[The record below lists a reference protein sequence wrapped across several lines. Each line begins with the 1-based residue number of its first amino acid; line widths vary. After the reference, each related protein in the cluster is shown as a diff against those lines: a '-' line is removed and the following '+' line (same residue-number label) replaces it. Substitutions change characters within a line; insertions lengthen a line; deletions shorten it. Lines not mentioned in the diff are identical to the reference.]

1 MAGVVDSYG
10 FMQLDPFI
18 RCNSHWVRDFF
29 PVDDGETLK
38 EANRTGAYKYQSII
52 KVLPMYTE
60 HELRAWY
67 TERAAQK
74 RERDCAI
81 AWRKKEREFERRIK
95 WQRLQ
100 PRPPR
105 EKEYL
110 DPSAIKVFIEED
122 ARSRREELAASRR
135 AKAARARYKPDEGVL
150 GYAPPEPYFGDGRT
164 SWVEANPDTWDHLNF
179 QDTQLIRSLAQPS
192 KDDPPQVKELIE
204 KIKENLRSEMSG
216 VYCPAD
222 LVVAWKNFF
231 AAMKAI
237 PKLREKLKEFTYEI

>member
-1 MAGVVDSYG
+1 MAGDVDSYG

-29 PVDDGETLK
+29 PTDDGETLK

-52 KVLPMYTE
+52 KVLPN
-60 HELRAWY
+60 Y
-67 TERAAQK
+67 TERELTERELLQ
-74 RERDCAI
+74 RRGVFELDEPPVEVHGENREYVNWHWVRREIERDADDRQKWSS
-81 AWRKKEREFERRIK
+81 AWRN
-95 WQRLQ
+95 
-100 PRPPR
+100 
-105 EKEYL
+105 
-110 DPSAIKVFIEED
+110 
-122 ARSRREELAASRR
+122 
-135 AKAARARYKPDEGVL
+135 AKSSRARYKPDEGVL
-150 GYAPPEPYFGDGRT
+150 GYAPPEPHFGDGRT

-204 KIKENLRSEMSG
+204 KIKVNLHWEMSA
-216 VYCPAD
+216 VYYSAD

-231 AAMKAI
+231 AAMKEI